1 MPEEPTPGASASSS
15 SGAGPLEVAI
25 SLDGTRGCI
34 AQARQA
40 AAHFLAQAREQHQVT
55 VAARA
60 VENTQLIVSE
70 LVTNAVK
77 YAPGPGLLQL
87 RISEGTVQVEV
98 WDSDPV
104 LPAALAANPERVGQH
119 GLEIVTILAHSLT
132 MQPTVVGKRI
142 TAALHLN
149 PAVSGSAA

>member
-1 MPEEPTPGASASSS
+1 MPQEPTSGARATLP
-15 SGAGPLEVAI
+15 GAGPLEVAI

-40 AAHFLAQAREQHQVT
+40 AARFLAQAREQHQVE
-55 VAARA
+55 VGARA
-60 VENTQLIVSE
+60 VEDTQLIVSE

-87 RISEGTVQVEV
+87 RISDGTVQVEV
-98 WDSDPV
+98 WDSDPM
-104 LPAALAANPERVGQH
+104 LPTARTANPERVGQH

-132 MQPTVVGKRI
+132 MQPTTVGKRI

-149 PAVSGSAA
+149 PAVGESAA